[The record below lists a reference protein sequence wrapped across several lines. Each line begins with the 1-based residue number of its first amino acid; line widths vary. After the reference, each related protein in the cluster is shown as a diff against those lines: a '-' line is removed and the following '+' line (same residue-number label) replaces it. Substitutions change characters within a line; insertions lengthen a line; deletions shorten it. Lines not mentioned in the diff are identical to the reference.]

1 MGTIHVEVV
10 SPEKSLFSGDAEEVY
25 ARSLDGEI
33 GILAGHQPALLA
45 LDTSPLKVKLA
56 DGGEERFAVHS
67 GFLFFRDDRLVIL
80 ADRAEP
86 AGAIDRNRAEARLR
100 ELEQRSGGEDED
112 EAAVKAAIRR
122 QQVRLDV
129 ASG

>member
-1 MGTIHVEVV
+1 MASIHVEVV
-10 SPEKSLFSGDAEEVY
+10 SPEKQLFSGDAAEVY

-45 LDTSPLKVKLA
+45 LDTSPLKVKLV

-67 GFLFFRDDRLVIL
+67 GFLFFRDDRLVVL
-80 ADRAEP
+80 ADRAEV
-86 AGAIDRNRAEARLR
+86 AADIDRNRAEARLR
-100 ELEQRSGGEDED
+100 ELEQRRTGDED
-112 EAAVKAAIRR
+112 DADVKAAIRR

-129 ASG
+129 ATR